1 MRITL
6 DIQDG
11 KALAFLNFVQSLDFV
26 TINSEES
33 ANEKDF
39 VLSDEQLNLL
49 EERRNDRIQGKSQTY
64 SWDEVTSLLKNRS
77 KKIEGDNIEPYCE
90 ENLIVSESEQNLIRE
105 RSSNAKPEDFNT
117 WDTFIDTF
125 DK

>member
-33 ANEKDF
+33 ANEKEF
-39 VLSDEQLNLL
+39 VLSDEQLKLL
-49 EERRNDRIQGKSQTY
+49 EERRNDRMQGKSQTY
-64 SWDEVTSLLKNRS
+64 SWDEVVSSLKNRV
-77 KKIEGDNIEPYCE
+77 K
-90 ENLIVSESEQNLIRE
+90 
-105 RSSNAKPEDFNT
+105 
-117 WDTFIDTF
+117 
-125 DK
+125 

>member
-11 KALAFLNFVQSLDFV
+11 KALAFLNFIQSLDFV

-33 ANEKDF
+33 ANEKEF

-49 EERRNDRIQGKSQTY
+49 EERRNDRMQGKTQTY
-64 SWDEVTSLLKNRS
+64 SWEEVVSSLNNRV
-77 KKIEGDNIEPYCE
+77 KK
-90 ENLIVSESEQNLIRE
+90 
-105 RSSNAKPEDFNT
+105 
-117 WDTFIDTF
+117 
-125 DK
+125 